1 MKDGIYEEIINNKL
15 SKELN
20 EEDFFI
26 GKEKLDDESAKI
38 ILTQYIG
45 QVTKDA
51 LKYLRDDVEANEYL
65 VKQIEICNDII
76 ELLKNKLNYN
86 EFEELKINENAEVL
100 TYAYSRVNF
109 PNLNGEVIRP
119 ETPISRLSLFTGS
132 KKEPNLDEEIR
143 KEIFSADEIFMLV
156 SFIKWSG
163 LVKILDD
170 LKRFTE
176 SGKKL
181 RIITTSYMEATD
193 FKAVEEL
200 SKLSNT
206 EVKVSYDTTRTR
218 LHAKAYVFKRNN
230 GFSTA
235 YVGSSN
241 MSNVAMTSGLEWNV
255 KLSEK
260 ESLEVMKKINAT
272 FESYWNDPIFETY
285 DNSEE
290 AKNNLRNAL
299 NKSKKKEVDFNFD
312 FDIKPYSYQKEILDN
327 LQAERDLYGRFRNLV
342 VAATG
347 VGKTVVSAF
356 DYKRF
361 KDNNPRARLLFVAHR
376 EEILKKSRDTFRYIL
391 KDFNFGELLVG
402 NNKAEYID
410 NLFVSIQSLNSSKL
424 IEKTTPDYYDYII
437 IDEVHH
443 GAAKTYQKLL
453 EYYKPKILLGLTA
466 TPERMDGADITK
478 YFDKTMAYEMRLPE
492 AIDNKLLC
500 PFQYFGVSDS
510 VDLSKLKWTRGGY
523 DVSDLENV
531 YVLDEQIAK
540 RRANEIIQN
549 TQKYVADIDDV
560 KGLGF
565 CASVKHAEFMAQ
577 EFNNAG
583 IPSIALSGDTDR
595 ETRNG
600 VTDKIKRGDI
610 KFIFSVD
617 IFNEGVDIP
626 EINTVLFLR
635 PTESLTIF
643 LQQLGRGL
651 RLCEGKECLT
661 VLDFIGQSN
670 NKYKFEEKF
679 RALIGKTKK
688 SVDKYVKDGFTS
700 LPKGCYIKLEKQ
712 AKEYV
717 LRNLKELNT
726 NNRTLIEKIKH
737 FEEDS
742 GKSLTLENFL
752 VENSINIEDFYK
764 NKRTFSRLCALAE
777 VIPNFEFEKE
787 DFITSR
793 IPYLLSMDSPKLLKF
808 SIDYLKNFKSNLTHE
823 EIILKNMLYYTFYTG
838 VPSKYGFSNEEEALK
853 NIVENRYFK
862 AEILTVL
869 NYLYEHLDCV
879 PLKNS
884 YDFECPLEVHC
895 SYTLSQILAG
905 LEYYTEDKYTPMLSG
920 VWYLKE
926 KKLDSFFVTLNKSDK
941 EFSEDT
947 LYEDYAI
954 SDELF
959 HWQSQNKQSQDSKEI
974 KRYIENDDKVSLFV
988 REYKNKTG
996 KLGAYMYLGEC
1007 KHVSHEGNKPVSF
1020 IWKLDNPIPGK
1031 LISEANKNVL

>member
-20 EEDFFI
+20 EEDLLI

-45 QVTKDA
+45 QVTKEA

-143 KEIFSADEIFMLV
+143 KEIFSADEIYMLV

-327 LQAERDLYGRFRNLV
+327 LQAERDLYGRYRNLV

-402 NNKAEYID
+402 NNKAESID

-726 NNRTLIEKIKH
+726 NNRTLIEKIKN
-737 FEEDS
+737 FEEDT

-808 SIDYLKNFKSNLTHE
+808 SIDYLNNFKSNLTHE

-862 AEILTVL
+862 AEILTIL

-884 YDFECPLEVHC
+884 YEYECPLEVHC
-895 SYTLSQILAG
+895 SYTQAQILAA
-905 LEYYTEDKYTPMLSG
+905 LEYYNDNFYGPMTSG
-920 VWYLKE
+920 VWYLKD
-926 KKLDSFFVTLNKSDK
+926 KKTDIFFVTLYKSDK
-941 EFSEDT
+941 DFSEDT

-974 KRYIENDDKVSLFV
+974 KRYIGNDDKVSLFV
-988 REYKNKTG
+988 REYKNKAG